1 MDAALL
7 NQIRKKKSCI
17 RKKGIVEMIEITL
30 A

>member
-1 MDAALL
+1 MNTTLL
-7 NQIRKKKSCI
+7 NQIRKKKNYI

>member
-1 MDAALL
+1 MNAALL
-7 NQIRKKKSCI
+7 NQIRKKKSYI